1 MKKVFLYTLML
12 IFSLTSYGLVESE
25 FKVIESKSTLE
36 ASNLLLDIN
45 SATAADM
52 LKSGI
57 SKSYVDKLLEYR
69 DITGGFKK
77 LSDMTKISGIGTK
90 TAEKLKLKFKEP
102 KSFKMKRFNINKVDD
117 KVLIYYG
124 FTKKEIQSIRKYQES
139 SIFRNNLE
147 VKKIISEKR
156 YEELKDYIDY

>member
-1 MKKVFLYTLML
+1 
-12 IFSLTSYGLVESE
+12 
-25 FKVIESKSTLE
+25 
-36 ASNLLLDIN
+36 
-45 SATAADM
+45 
-52 LKSGI
+52 GI

-90 TAEKLKLKFKEP
+90 TAEKLKLKFREP